1 MGKGWGGHSG
11 RQKQVLEGSPTILRF
26 RSHCEHGG
34 GDWFMFLKD
43 PPDSCR
49 KETVGGKAGSGQT
62 TREGS
67 VEVRARNDSSLG

>member
-1 MGKGWGGHSG
+1 
-11 RQKQVLEGSPTILRF
+11 
-26 RSHCEHGG
+26 
-34 GDWFMFLKD
+34 MFLKD

-62 TREGS
+62 TREGG